1 MLQSGDVSLEDEMV
15 RDRTARLRIRQFLAT
30 SGPVVDPSGYATGVL
45 KDAIGYSGSSVAFI
59 QLIATMDRE
68 GEIAREIRG
77 KRTYKIEGLGVPP
90 TPSAGALA
98 PAEPAGAKAT
108 VAVPGQPSIEID
120 YKLLAQ
126 ALIRELLV
134 TTAAAQEAQ
143 AAVSSV
149 DEDKLQAERDEY
161 ARRLELARAQLDELL
176 GQPISVGLRGD
187 DAAAGRTTD

>member
-1 MLQSGDVSLEDEMV
+1 MS

-45 KDAIGYSGSSVAFI
+45 KDAVGYSGSSVAFI

-90 TPSAGALA
+90 TPSAGAAA
-98 PAEPAGAKAT
+98 PTEPTSAT
-108 VAVPGQPSIEID
+108 VSAVVPGQPSIEID

-134 TTAAAQEAQ
+134 TTAAAQEAPV
-143 AAVSSV
+143 AASSV
-149 DEDKLQAERDEY
+149 DEDRLQAERDEY

-176 GQPISVGLRGD
+176 GQPIDVGLRGD
-187 DAAAGRTTD
+187 DAAAGRATD

>member
-1 MLQSGDVSLEDEMV
+1 MS
-15 RDRTARLRIRQFLAT
+15 RDRTARLRIRQYLAT

-45 KDAIGYSGSSVAFI
+45 KAAVGYTGNPVAFI

-98 PAEPAGAKAT
+98 PAEPAGVTAT
-108 VAVPGQPSIEID
+108 VAVPGQPSVEID

-134 TTAAAQEAQ
+134 VTAEAKETPVAAP
-143 AAVSSV
+143 ST
-149 DEDKLQAERDEY
+149 DEDRIEAERDEY
-161 ARRLELARAQLDELL
+161 ARRLKLARAQLDELL

>member
-1 MLQSGDVSLEDEMV
+1 MH
-15 RDRTARLRIRQFLAT
+15 RDRTARLRIRQFLAA

-90 TPSAGALA
+90 TPTADALA
-98 PAEPAGAKAT
+98 PVEPARATAT
-108 VAVPGQPSIEID
+108 VAVPGQPTIEID
-120 YKLLAQ
+120 YTLLAQ

-134 TTAAAQEAQ
+134 ATVAAKEAPDTAAAE
-143 AAVSSV
+143 
-149 DEDKLQAERDEY
+149 EDQLKAERDEY
-161 ARRLELARAQLDELL
+161 ARRLKLARAQLDELL
-176 GQPISVGLRGD
+176 GKPISAGLRGD